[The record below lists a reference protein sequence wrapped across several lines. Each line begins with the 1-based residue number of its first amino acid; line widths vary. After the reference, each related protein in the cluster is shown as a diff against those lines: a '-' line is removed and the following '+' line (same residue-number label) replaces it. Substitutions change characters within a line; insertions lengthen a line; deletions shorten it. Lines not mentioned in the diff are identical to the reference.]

1 MDDVKPANQ
10 HSGYVDDWTVW
21 HMLDEDTAVVVITD
35 IVITESVVAA
45 AVVRKGTAVNGLM
58 SSKGTSLLSTLLQ
71 VSWASD
77 DLA

>member
-1 MDDVKPANQ
+1 MVKPANQ
-10 HSGYVDDWTVW
+10 HSGYIDDWTVW

-58 SSKGTSLLSTLLQ
+58 SSKGFMGI
-71 VSWASD
+71 
-77 DLA
+77 

>member
-1 MDDVKPANQ
+1 
-10 HSGYVDDWTVW
+10 
-21 HMLDEDTAVVVITD
+21 MLDEDSAVVVITD

-45 AVVRKGTAVNGLM
+45 AVVRKGTAVKGLM
-58 SSKGTSLLSTLLQ
+58 SSKGTSLLSTLVQ